1 MYPYGVGST
10 NVITYVKLRDATT
23 GFEKTGLAYNSAGAF
38 ASYTRPKQ
46 AAVSVPLA
54 SQTPTG
60 DWVSG
65 GFCEVDSAIAPG
77 LYRFDLP
84 NGASAIGAD
93 FVLPT
98 LGFSGVLAETVLVL
112 LDPYPDVVS
121 ALVVDDPNNTATTF
135 KTNLPSATDNFY
147 KSLWFT
153 FRTGALGGQAKQAAS
168 YNGSTHFLTMS
179 EPYTGTP
186 AANDQIVVVNR

>member
-23 GFEKTGLAYNSAGAF
+23 GFAKTGLAYNSAGAF

-46 AAVSVPLA
+46 AAVSITLA

-65 GFCEVDSAIAPG
+65 GFCEIDATIAPG

-112 LDPYPDVVS
+112 LDPYPDVLS
-121 ALVVDDPNNTATTF
+121 ALVVDDALNTATSF
-135 KTNLPSATDNFY
+135 KTNLASSTDNFY
-147 KSLWFT
+147 RSLWFT
-153 FRTGALGGQAKQAAS
+153 FRTGALAGQAKQVLS
-168 YNGSTHFLTMS
+168 YNGSTKALTFVD
-179 EPYTGTP
+179 PFTGTP
-186 AANDQIVVVNR
+186 VANDQIVAINR